1 MEINNVKKVLSK
13 VEYQIEAVSGE
24 ISNLVF
30 VKEDHEK
37 LIETLVRESKHWPIH
52 HLLHVLSTY

>member
-1 MEINNVKKVLSK
+1 MEIGNMKKNLSK

-24 ISNLVF
+24 ISNLVL

-37 LIETLVRESKHWPIH
+37 LIETLVRESK
-52 HLLHVLSTY
+52 L